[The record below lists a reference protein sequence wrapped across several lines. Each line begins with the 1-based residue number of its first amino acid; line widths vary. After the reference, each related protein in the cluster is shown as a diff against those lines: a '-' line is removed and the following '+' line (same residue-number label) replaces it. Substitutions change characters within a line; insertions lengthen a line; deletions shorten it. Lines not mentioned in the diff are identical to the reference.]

1 MNRKQFILSKGA
13 TCANWMWSWSFID
26 HNDMKVIFGAWD
38 TEAGEEREVILR
50 DSWKSITR
58 DGKQRRQP
66 GYVQALEHL
75 EYVKQGYELYT
86 FVMGHSLSEYSE
98 DISRIKKF
106 SHHLQLRYLVQEEGV
121 WYACR
126 EAQYLPE
133 ELSASASYSEGAK
146 TQILVNAYE
155 RDPAARKACLQH
167 HGYRCQGCGF
177 SFEEFYGKAGRNF
190 IHVHHRIPLHTVGE
204 NYRPDPVNDMVP
216 LCPNC
221 HAMVHRST
229 PPMETDALKEIIACA
244 GLNRKAGQ

>member
-13 TCANWMWSWSFID
+13 TCANWTWSWSFID

-38 TEAGEEREVILR
+38 TETDEEREVILHN
-50 DSWKSITR
+50 SWEFITR
-58 DGKQRRQP
+58 DGKKRRQP

-75 EYVKQGYELYT
+75 EYVKRGYDLYT
-86 FVMGHSLSEYSE
+86 FAMGHSLSEYSE

-106 SHHLQLRYLVQEEGV
+106 SRNLQPRYLAQEEGV

-126 EAQYLPE
+126 KAQYLPE
-133 ELSASASYSEGAK
+133 ELPAAASYSEGAK
-146 TQILVNAYE
+146 AQILVNAYE

-167 HGYRCQGCGF
+167 YGYRCQICDF
-177 SFEEFYGKAGRNF
+177 SFEEFYGDVGRDF
-190 IHVHHRIPLHTVGE
+190 IHVHHQIPLHTVGE

-221 HAMVHRST
+221 HAMVHRKM
-229 PPMETDALKEIIACA
+229 PPIDPDVLKDIIAAARLKRDA
-244 GLNRKAGQ
+244 GF

>member
-1 MNRKQFILSKGA
+1 
-13 TCANWMWSWSFID
+13 
-26 HNDMKVIFGAWD
+26 MKVIFGAWD

-50 DSWKSITR
+50 DSWEFITR

-75 EYVKQGYELYT
+75 EYVRQGYDLYT

-133 ELSASASYSEGAK
+133 ELPASASFSEGAK

-155 RDPAARKACLQH
+155 RDPAARKACLRH

-177 SFEEFYGKAGRNF
+177 SFEGF
-190 IHVHHRIPLHTVGE
+190 
-204 NYRPDPVNDMVP
+204 
-216 LCPNC
+216 
-221 HAMVHRST
+221 
-229 PPMETDALKEIIACA
+229 CA
-244 GLNRKAGQ
+244 GTAEISASPTTSQKPDFFSDRCHNKLKFRGRETARNKQVPAYFLAELTANCGVLIT

>member
-13 TCANWMWSWSFID
+13 TCANWTWSWSFID

-38 TEAGEEREVILR
+38 TEAGEDREVILR
-50 DSWKSITR
+50 DSWEFITR

-75 EYVKQGYELYT
+75 EYVRQGYDLYT
-86 FVMGHSLSEYSE
+86 FVMGHTLSEYSE

-106 SHHLQLRYLVQEEGV
+106 SHHLQLRYLVQEAGV

-177 SFEEFYGKAGRNF
+177 SFEEFYGEAGRNF

-204 NYRPDPVNDMVP
+204 NYRPDPVSDMVP

-221 HAMVHRST
+221 HAMVHRTT
-229 PPMETDALKEIIACA
+229 PPMDTDALKEIIAAA
-244 GLNRKAGQ
+244 GRKRNSDY